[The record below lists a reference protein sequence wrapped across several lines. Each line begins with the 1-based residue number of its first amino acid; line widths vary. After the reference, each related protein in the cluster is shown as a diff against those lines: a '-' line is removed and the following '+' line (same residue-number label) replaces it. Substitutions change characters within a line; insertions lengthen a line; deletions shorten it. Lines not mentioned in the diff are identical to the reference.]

1 MLIVLL
7 YFPTYLLAHTHTTH
21 TNAHPDLLTYLLLTR
36 VNIIQLRG
44 GQWPASATA
53 RAASPCLGMGG
64 KRGNDGFSLWGLG

>member
-64 KRGNDGFSLWGLG
+64 ERGNDGFSLWGLG